1 MKVAIT
7 GYSGFIGKK
16 LSNFLTIHQIE
27 ILNIE
32 RQWLYQSPE
41 YLAKQIE
48 GSDAIINLAGAP
60 IIKRWNRKYKIA
72 IYQSRV
78 KTTRNLVQA
87 ISLCKERP
95 KHLISASAIG
105 IYDDIHKHDEYSSY
119 FSTSYLGKVCKN
131 WESAALYAQ
140 NFGLRVSIVRLGIVL
155 GHEGGM
161 LKKVLPLFKIGLGSI
176 IGSGKQSMSFIHI
189 DDLIN
194 IIYKLLT
201 NNLESSI
208 YNATTPYPTTN
219 KEFTETL
226 TKKLKRP
233 QILFI
238 PKFILNLIYG
248 EGAQVLTSG
257 QYVLPAKLL
266 EQNFKFQYTTIDEV
280 LDAIIKSK
288 TYTTLDSKIK

>member
-7 GYSGFIGKK
+7 GYNGFIGKK
-16 LSNFLTIHQIE
+16 LCDLLALHQIE
-27 ILNIE
+27 ILYIE
-32 RQWLYQSPE
+32 RKWLYQSPE
-41 YLAKQIE
+41 YLAQQIE
-48 GSDAIINLAGAP
+48 GTDAIINLAGAP
-60 IIKRWNRKYKIA
+60 INKRWNRKYKIT

-87 ISLCKERP
+87 ISFCKVRP

-105 IYDDIHKHDEYSSY
+105 IYDDIHQHDEHSAY
-119 FSTSYLGKVCKN
+119 FSASYLGKVCKD

-140 NFGLRVSIVRLGIVL
+140 NFGLNVSILRLGIVL
-155 GHEGGM
+155 GAQGGM
-161 LKKVLPLFKIGLGSI
+161 LKKVLPLFKFGLGSI
-176 IGSGKQSMSFIHI
+176 IGNGMQNMSFIHI
-189 DDLIN
+189 DDLIS

-201 NNLESSI
+201 NILESSL

-219 KEFTETL
+219 KEFTKTL

-238 PKFILNLIYG
+238 PKFILKLIYG

-257 QYVLPAKLL
+257 QYVLPAALL
-266 EQNFKFQYTTIDEV
+266 EKNFKFQYATIDEV
-280 LDAIIKSK
+280 LDAIIKNK
-288 TYTTLDSKIK
+288 T